1 MKALIKILFL
11 FTTFF
16 AGVGTVAFAASKGE
30 TFTASIENDTRRL
43 GGPNSD
49 NGYSS
54 GFRFSYVYAED
65 TVPQWAPALTDW
77 SDSLKEELG
86 DSTTN
91 FGISLNQKIYTPED
105 TDLSSPILDDRPYA
119 AWLYLGFSA
128 NYKTEAHSHSLEL
141 DIGIVGPPAM
151 GEQAQN
157 GFHDLIDVPQ
167 ANGWDH
173 QIETEPIVQLSY
185 FQKVRFVDVL
195 DKTTGRMFDVIPY
208 LGGSLGNA
216 LVAAHTGIIGRFGI
230 NIPNDFGPTRPSAS
244 DGDMIK
250 DPRESKSDL
259 PWRAYLFGAA
269 RGNLIG
275 HNIFIDGSI
284 FHYSPHVTRK
294 PFVAE
299 TEFGYGVQYMN
310 FSFIWR
316 FVTVS
321 PEFEERENFHSFASL
336 TLSYYRDL
344 D

>member
-1 MKALIKILFL
+1 MIKTVLVAALCMSLAPCL
-11 FTTFF
+11 S
-16 AGVGTVAFAASKGE
+16 VASNKGE
-30 TFTASIENDTRRL
+30 SYTATIENDTRRI

-49 NGYSS
+49 NGYTS
-54 GFRFSYVYAED
+54 GFRFSYTYAED
-65 TVPQWAPALTDW
+65 SIPSWAPALTDW
-77 SDSLKEELG
+77 SKALQAELKK
-86 DSTTN
+86 STTN

-105 TDLSSPILDDRPYA
+105 TDQTEPIPDDRPYA
-119 AWLYLGFSA
+119 AWLYLGFTA
-128 NYKTEAHSHSLEL
+128 NYKTETHSHSLEL
-141 DIGIVGPPAM
+141 DLGVVGPPAM
-151 GEQAQN
+151 GEQVQN
-157 GFHDLIDVPQ
+157 DFHDLIDVPRAQ
-167 ANGWDH
+167 GWDN
-173 QIETEPIVQLSY
+173 QLDTEPIIQLSY

-208 LGGSLGNA
+208 AGASLGNA
-216 LVAAHTGIIGRFGI
+216 LIAAHTGVIGRLGV

-259 PWRAYLFGAA
+259 SWRAYVYGAA

-284 FHYSPHVTRK
+284 FHHSPHVTRK

-299 TEFGYGVQYMN
+299 TEFGYGIQYMN

-321 PEFEERENFHSFASL
+321 PEFEERDNFHSFASL
-336 TLSYYRDL
+336 TLSYYQDL

>member
-1 MKALIKILFL
+1 MLLAALV
-11 FTTFF
+11 F
-16 AGVGTVAFAASKGE
+16 AGFNPLAIAASKGE
-30 TFTASIENDTRRL
+30 SYSATIENDTRRM

-49 NGYSS
+49 DDYSS
-54 GFRFSYVYAED
+54 GFRFAYIYAED
-65 TVPQWAPALTDW
+65 TIPSWAPTLTEW
-77 SDSLKEELG
+77 SQGLKKELEQ
-86 DSTTN
+86 STTN
-91 FGISLNQKIYTPED
+91 FGISLNQKIYTPENTD
-105 TDLSSPILDDRPYA
+105 TKEPILDDRPYA
-119 AWLYLGFSA
+119 AWLYLGFTA
-128 NYKTEAHSHSLEL
+128 NYKTETHSHSLEL

-151 GEQAQN
+151 GEQVQN
-157 GFHDLIDVPQ
+157 GFHHIVDVPEAQ
-167 ANGWDH
+167 GWDN
-173 QIETEPIVQLSY
+173 QIDTEPIVQASY

-208 LGGSLGNA
+208 VGGSLGNA
-216 LVAAHTGIIGRFGI
+216 LVAAHTGVIGRLGV

-250 DPRESKSDL
+250 DPRESKADL
-259 PWRAYLFGAA
+259 PWRAYVYGAA
-269 RGNLIG
+269 RGNLVG

-284 FHYSPHVTRK
+284 FHNGPHVTRK

-321 PEFEERENFHSFASL
+321 PEFEERDNFHSFASM
-336 TLSYYRDL
+336 TLSYYHDL

>member
-1 MKALIKILFL
+1 MIKTLLLAAFV
-11 FTTFF
+11 F
-16 AGVGTVAFAASKGE
+16 AGLNPLAGAASRGE
-30 TFTASIENDTRRL
+30 SYSATIENDTRRM

-49 NGYSS
+49 DDYSS
-54 GFRFSYVYAED
+54 GFRFAYIYAED
-65 TVPQWAPALTDW
+65 TIPTWAPTLTDW
-77 SDSLKEELG
+77 SKSLKKELTE
-86 DSTTN
+86 STTN
-91 FGISLNQKIYTPED
+91 FGISLNQKIYTPEN
-105 TDLSSPILDDRPYA
+105 TDIKEPILDDRPYA
-119 AWLYLGFSA
+119 AWLYLGFTA
-128 NYKTEAHSHSLEL
+128 NYKTETHSHSLEL

-151 GEQAQN
+151 GEQVQN
-157 GFHDLIDVPQ
+157 GFHHIVDVPEAQ
-167 ANGWDH
+167 GWDN
-173 QIETEPIVQLSY
+173 QLDTEPIVQVSY

-208 LGGSLGNA
+208 AGASLGNA
-216 LVAAHTGIIGRFGI
+216 LIAAHTGVIGRLGV

-250 DPRESKSDL
+250 DPRESNGDL
-259 PWRAYLFGAA
+259 PWRAYVYGAA
-269 RGNLIG
+269 RGNLVG

-284 FHYSPHVTRK
+284 FHNGPHVTRK

-321 PEFEERENFHSFASL
+321 PEFEERDNFHSFASM
-336 TLSYYRDL
+336 TLSYYHDL